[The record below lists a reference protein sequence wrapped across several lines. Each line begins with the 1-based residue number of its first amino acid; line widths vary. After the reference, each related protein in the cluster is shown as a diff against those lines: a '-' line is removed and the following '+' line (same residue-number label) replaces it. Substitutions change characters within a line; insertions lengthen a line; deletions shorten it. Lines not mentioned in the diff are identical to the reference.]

1 MAISRQKE
9 ARSRNYALL
18 LFQLIRDSNLL
29 QDPVDTNEPLG
40 PTSFFF
46 DSGINKSGTMETSV
60 RFIIKKHTPYLESK
74 FGLKNYVKTI
84 KWNCYL
90 NEIFSMLEN
99 TLRLVLLH
107 VGMLQKTRRYE
118 LFKKL
123 FCLWCA
129 PKHLP
134 PTSIHRH

>member
-40 PTSFFF
+40 PTSFFL

-60 RFIIKKHTPYLESK
+60 RFIIKKTHTV
-74 FGLKNYVKTI
+74 FRV
-84 KWNCYL
+84 
-90 NEIFSMLEN
+90 
-99 TLRLVLLH
+99 
-107 VGMLQKTRRYE
+107 
-118 LFKKL
+118 
-123 FCLWCA
+123 
-129 PKHLP
+129 
-134 PTSIHRH
+134 